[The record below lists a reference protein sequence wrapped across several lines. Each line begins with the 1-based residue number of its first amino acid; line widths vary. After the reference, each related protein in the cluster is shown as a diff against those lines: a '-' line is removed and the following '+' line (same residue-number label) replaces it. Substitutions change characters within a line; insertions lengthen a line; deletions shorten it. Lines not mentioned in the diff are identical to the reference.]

1 MNACCKNT
9 RRRKFRRKINVKCNL
24 LHQVQINDMLISI
37 QSSVLNN
44 LYLFRHVGKPCGQGS
59 NISLGPGPGPGRTA
73 LSPQTEV
80 CFQTTWKNS
89 MEKGEKPGR
98 AMKLGNRS

>member
-1 MNACCKNT
+1 MNPQYKNT
-9 RRRKFRRKINVKCNL
+9 KRRKFRRKINVKCNL
-24 LHQVQINDMLISI
+24 LHQVRINDILISI

-59 NISLGPGPGPGRTA
+59 NISLGPGPGPGKTA

-80 CFQTTWKNS
+80 RFQTTCKNS
-89 MEKGEKPGR
+89 MEKGEKPGG